1 MDATLNRPDLI
12 TPLDAPSIG
21 LSRGLYVPESRFGT
35 WFIHTRAWSKYV
47 LECALGDLED
57 LIKERR
63 TSYPS
68 IVDIGCGWGLS
79 LRLLHDRFYPQ
90 HLVAIDVDARMIL
103 AARAEARRNGL
114 SVEFQTTT
122 GSHLRLPDRSVD
134 MVFCHQTFHHVIDQ
148 ESALREFYRV
158 LKPGGLLL
166 FAESTRKFIQ
176 SWTVR
181 LLFRHPMNVQ
191 RTAAEYLR
199 MIRTAGF
206 EVAPESI
213 SYPYLWWSRT
223 DLAIM
228 ERCFGVPPRIGHEE
242 TLINLAAVR
251 E

>member
-12 TPLDAPSIG
+12 TPLGPPSSA
-21 LSRGLYVPESRFGT
+21 SRRLYVPDSRFGT

-47 LECALGDLED
+47 LEFALGDLEA

-79 LRLLHDRFYPQ
+79 LRLLHDRFCPQ
-90 HLVAIDVDARMIL
+90 HLTAIDVDERMIL
-103 AARAEARRNGL
+103 AAGAEARRNGL
-114 SVEFQTTT
+114 SVEFQMTT

-148 ESALREFYRV
+148 ENVLREFYRV

-176 SWTVR
+176 SWTIR

-206 EVAPESI
+206 DVAPESI
-213 SYPYLWWSRT
+213 SYPYLWWSRP
-223 DLAIM
+223 DLAMM
-228 ERCFGVPPRIGHEE
+228 ERYFGVPPRIGHEE